1 MSTVNKKEIEKF
13 SKMAAE
19 WWDPSGKFKP
29 LHKFNPIRI
38 KYIKENIINS
48 FKLKA
53 KQRPLEKIN
62 ILDIGCGG
70 GLLSEPMTRLG
81 ANVTGI
87 DASSKNISIAKLHAK
102 KNKLKINYLCSSPEK
117 LKIKKKFDV
126 ILNMEI
132 VEHVEDINFFINSC
146 SKLLKKNGL
155 MFVATLNKTLKSYI
169 FAIVGAEYVLRWLP
183 IGTHDWEKFVR
194 PEDLKKILS
203 KNNLKLEKLEGMNFN
218 IIKDEWTVSS
228 DTSINYI
235 VKSIKTLIIFVL
247 YPRYHLSIDAFF
259 FKFHKIFLGSIS
271 IDTFRFFFRIVVN
284 RSCFIGKIF
293 TNKLKIFFNKFLIT
307 FNCFF
312 YIIVLI

>member
-1 MSTVNKKEIEKF
+1 MNSVNKKEIEKF

-38 KYIKENIINS
+38 RYIKENIINS
-48 FKLKA
+48 FKLKS
-53 KQRPLEKIN
+53 KKKPLDNIN

-70 GLLSEPMTRLG
+70 GLLSEPMRRLG

-87 DASSKNISIAKLHAK
+87 DASSKNINIAKLHAK

-117 LKIKKKFDV
+117 LKIQKKFDV

-155 MFVATLNKTLKSYI
+155 MFVATLNKTLKSYL
-169 FAIVGAEYVLRWLP
+169 FAIIGAEYVLRWLP
-183 IGTHDWEKFVR
+183 IGTHDWEKFVK
-194 PEDLKKILS
+194 PEDLKKILN
-203 KNNLKLEKLEGMNFN
+203 KNNLKLEKLDGMNFN
-218 IIKDEWTVSS
+218 IINDEWSVSR

-235 VKSIKTLIIFVL
+235 VKSIKL
-247 YPRYHLSIDAFF
+247 
-259 FKFHKIFLGSIS
+259 
-271 IDTFRFFFRIVVN
+271 
-284 RSCFIGKIF
+284 
-293 TNKLKIFFNKFLIT
+293 
-307 FNCFF
+307 
-312 YIIVLI
+312 